1 MKSSIKKM
9 RGFTIVELLIVI
21 IIIGILAGIVVITFS
36 GTQAKGRDA
45 ERKTDLNGIAAKLEE
60 HFAEKGFYPTLADI
74 NDPGY
79 RTSDMP
85 GLNEQALR
93 DPKGAAATLAA
104 GAGANTYAYVVTPG
118 GCDNTAGNECAN
130 YTLTATLEGGGT
142 FVKQSSN

>member
-45 ERKTDLNGIAAKLEE
+45 ERKTDLNGINAKLEE
-60 HFAEKGFYPTLADI
+60 HFAEKGFYPTLAQI
-74 NDPGY
+74 NTPAY

-93 DPKGAAATLAA
+93 DPKGASATLANA
-104 GAGANTYAYVVTPG
+104 VGANQYAYEVTPA
-118 GCDNTAGNECAN
+118 GCDNSAGNECSN